1 MHNFGESKVTRPTVI
16 DSAGIDRRAFFASTG
31 AMLATLATGYGQT
44 SYSAVSGQRVRD
56 CLWLW
61 GTLPNVHEENVKKL
75 STITA
80 VEAANYLGVKNM
92 IMGGGLLPSEAAA
105 QLVSSFRRVL
115 WKLES
120 YQGDFAAELAAI
132 HSLAAKHDNIEATM
146 VDDLTSTAISKNGM
160 GPQQIAK
167 VAYALQL
174 ERRPLT
180 LWGTVYTMNL
190 GLPTL
195 KNYLNL
201 LNVVDLWS
209 WRASD
214 IPQFKENFERC
225 EELSGG
231 KPTTLGLYLFDFGD
245 GRPMPVNLMEAQC
258 NLALDL
264 LKAKRIFGAVFLSSA
279 VCDLGFESVKWVKQ
293 WIATVGDQMLPPVF

>member
-1 MHNFGESKVTRPTVI
+1 MSQTLQLEKQSRL
-16 DSAGIDRRAFFASTG
+16 SAIDRRTFFTGSAAVIAS
-31 AMLATLATGYGQT
+31 ATLGHAQT
-44 SYSAVSGQRVRD
+44 SNSAISGQRVRD

-61 GTLPNVHEENVKKL
+61 GALPNVHEDSVRKI

-80 VEAANYLGVKNM
+80 VEAAKYLGIQNM
-92 IMGGGLLPSEAAA
+92 VMGGGLLPSETTA
-105 QLVSSFRRVL
+105 QLVSPFGRVL

-120 YQGDFAAELAAI
+120 YQGDFSAELAAI
-132 HSLAAKHDNIEATM
+132 HGLARKHDNIEATM

-160 GPQQIAK
+160 GPKQIAK

-174 ERRPLT
+174 ERRPLS

-190 GLPTL
+190 GIPTL
-195 KNYLNL
+195 KDYLNL

-209 WRASD
+209 WRASE
-214 IPQFKENFERC
+214 IPQLKTKFERC
-225 EELSGG
+225 EEISGG
-231 KPTTLGLYLFDFGD
+231 KPTVLGLYLFDFGD

-279 VCDLGFESVKWVKQ
+279 VCDLGFESVKWVKE
-293 WIATVGDQMLPPVF
+293 WIAAVGGQMLPPVY